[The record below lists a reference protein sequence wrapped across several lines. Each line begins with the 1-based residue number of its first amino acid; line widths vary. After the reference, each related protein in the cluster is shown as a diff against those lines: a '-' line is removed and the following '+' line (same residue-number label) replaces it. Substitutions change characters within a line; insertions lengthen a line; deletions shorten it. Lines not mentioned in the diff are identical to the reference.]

1 MALSHAAPGIPA
13 ARRIDPPRWWA
24 RVRARA
30 WHWSLDS
37 RIASGAD
44 PRTSPALQARAEQ
57 LVAPPYR
64 ARLAANLELVV
75 AGADEPYALTTAA
88 ALRRGPLR
96 EARDAVLALAA
107 RLRDAG
113 DTRPQGVAIAVSL
126 LTDVAGPLYNPAAED
141 GIDDTARRATAALG

>member
-44 PRTSPALQARAEQ
+44 PRTSAALQARAEQ
-57 LVAPPYR
+57 LVAPAYR

-75 AGADEPYALTTAA
+75 ARAEEPYALTTAA

-107 RLRDAG
+107 RARRRRSAPAG
-113 DTRPQGVAIAVSL
+113 RRARPQPAHRRGGAA
-126 LTDVAGPLYNPAAED
+126 DDPAAEER
-141 GIDDTARRATAALG
+141 IDDTARRAASALG